1 MKAMLRPRRLVTA
14 ALTVVLTLALAACS
28 SQDLPNTTFDPH
40 TEFGRDIDDLWDK
53 LLFWGT
59 LVFILVEAALIFV
72 VVRYRRREGRPE
84 PKHVHGNTTLEI
96 MWTVLPAV
104 ILVLIA
110 VPTVRTIFNSQAA
123 APANALR
130 VNVIGHQWWWEF
142 EYPQYGFRPA
152 NELFLPTG
160 RTVAFELRTQDVLHS
175 FWIPQLGGK
184 RDLITNRTNYLWFTP
199 DSTMGSDVWNG
210 FCAEYCGASHA
221 NMKFRAFTVS
231 PEDFERWA
239 AHQRSGPAVTAPGGT
254 PGTAAA
260 PGAAPAPG
268 AAGGAAPTG
277 AGAPAQQ
284 TAAAGTTQ
292 PAGTAAGQ
300 PAAPGATPAA
310 GQAATTPAPA
320 AAAATGAQV
329 ASVPAGISAPGL
341 IASLFPQLPDYAI
354 PKTPI
359 PEGVTFQA
367 GLTGDVE
374 RGRQIYARS
383 PCVGCHIV
391 QGVSMSPVG
400 PNLTHVGSRTTL
412 AAGLYPNDAEHL
424 ARWIKNAPAMKP
436 GAIMP
441 PMGRGL
447 RDPRTNAAGTLDD
460 QQIADLVAYLL
471 ALK

>member
-1 MKAMLRPRRLVTA
+1 MLRSRRIVTA
-14 ALTVVLTLALAACS
+14 ALTGVLTLALAACGN
-28 SQDLPNTTFDPH
+28 QDLPNTTFDPH

-59 LVFILVEAALIFV
+59 IVFVFVEAALIFV

-123 APANALR
+123 APATALR

-142 EYPQYGFRPA
+142 EYPQYGFRTA
-152 NELFLPTG
+152 NELYLPTG

-199 DSTMGSDVWNG
+199 DSTLGANVWNG

-221 NMKFRAFTVS
+221 NMKFRAFTVP

-239 AHQRSGPAVTAPGGT
+239 AHQRSGPVVTAAAAPGPAT
-254 PGTAAA
+254 PGAAA
-260 PGAAPAPG
+260 PGAARATG
-268 AAGGAAPTG
+268 AA
-277 AGAPAQQ
+277 QS

-292 PAGTAAGQ
+292 PAGTPAGQ
-300 PAAPGATPAA
+300 SPAGGATPAA
-310 GQAATTPAPA
+310 GQAGGAAAPGAQGAPA
-320 AAAATGAQV
+320 AGGAQPSI
-329 ASVPAGISAPGL
+329 APAGVAAPGL
-341 IASLFPQLPDYAI
+341 MASLFPQLPEHAI

-359 PEGVTFQA
+359 PAEVTFQS

-374 RGRQIYARS
+374 RGRQLYARTA
-383 PCVGCHIV
+383 CVGCHVI
-391 QGVSMSPVG
+391 QGVSASPLG
-400 PNLTHVGSRTTL
+400 PNLTHMGSRTTI

-436 GAIMP
+436 GVIMP
-441 PMGRGL
+441 PFGKGI
-447 RDPRTNAAGTLDD
+447 RDPRTNVAGTLDD
-460 QQIADLVAYLL
+460 AQIADIVAYLL